1 MCSRIF
7 GFTADDL
14 AKLRAKDRYSSVYET
29 LRKSD
34 SDKAK
39 EFLCVIESL
48 RADVQIYRLTELFSR
63 VLDRTMFKSVYYAMD
78 DGDERVAHIDFF
90 CQLLHNF
97 AGSGQRD
104 LAQLLDYLKTFEE
117 DGLEIAKEQTVKG
130 AVRIMTIHSSKGLEY
145 PVVFLSALSREL
157 NKTSSRKPVLCH
169 KDLGLGL
176 NYVDAK
182 RRVRYPTFA
191 KNAIAEKIL
200 EDSLSEE
207 LRVLYVA
214 MTRAKDRLIMTYGK
228 RKLEEKLTT
237 IGLRMEVTPSVHM
250 KQSISSIG
258 EWILQTALGKTEAGE
273 LHQFSGSLS
282 FTKVSK
288 SPWLIKVVKT
298 GSDYETAD
306 VAMETEKQCGRDVL
320 DDIAAGLRFVYP
332 YGEATLIPSKQTA
345 TQLKGRVKDLE
356 VSENTK
362 KVYRASFRRPVF
374 TENKVSATVRG
385 EAVHAF
391 MQFVHYE
398 CCNSAVD
405 IQAEVNRLVSNNL
418 LTNEQAALIDCEK
431 LLPFF
436 QSDFCRKLIDSGDKI
451 LREFKFSLLVDANR
465 YFEQV
470 HDEQILLQGVVDCAL
485 IEPDGITVLDFKTD
499 YLTADEI
506 PFIQERYHMQ
516 VKAYAEALERIFQRP
531 VKKTYLYLFYL
542 GQFVDM

>member
-1 MCSRIF
+1 MKKRKDHKNRVLRDGESQRKDLSYQF
-7 GFTADDL
+7 RFTDSMGKRRTVY
-14 AKLRAKDRYSSVYET
+14 AKTLED
-29 LRKSD
+29 LRKKE
-34 SDKAK
+34 DKIRK
-39 EFLCVIESL
+39 E
-48 RADVQIYRLTELFSR
+48 TE
-63 VLDRTMFKSVYYAMD
+63 
-78 DGDERVAHIDFF
+78 
-90 CQLLHNF
+90 
-97 AGSGQRD
+97 
-104 LAQLLDYLKTFEE
+104 
-117 DGLEIAKEQTVKG
+117 
-130 AVRIMTIHSSKGLEY
+130 
-145 PVVFLSALSREL
+145 
-157 NKTSSRKPVLCH
+157 
-169 KDLGLGL
+169 LGL
-176 NYVDAK
+176 NYVDTK

-320 DDIAAGLRFVYP
+320 GDIAAGLRFVYP
-332 YGEATLIPSKQTA
+332 YSEATLIPSKQTA

-356 VSENTK
+356 VAENTK

-418 LTNEQAALIDCEK
+418 LTNEQAGLIDCEK